1 MAVLQAAGD
10 MTAPPPSSDGRASLA
25 ILVAEHGQVT
35 QDLLKLLL
43 TQRGHRV
50 DLVDD
55 GGQALKSLLDRR
67 YDIALVDFNLPTM
80 DGLRVVAEFKSS
92 PAAVGG
98 SPHFIGITAD
108 AAGFMAHPD
117 NWRTFDLV
125 IAKPIDLTN
134 LGTVVENFERY
145 MAWRSHAAVDQA
157 TAESTP
163 VILADDGAETNTS
176 PSGLTDG

>member
-10 MTAPPPSSDGRASLA
+10 MTAPPRSSDGRASLA
-25 ILVAEHGQVT
+25 ILVAEDSQVT
-35 QDLLKLLL
+35 QDLLKSLL

-55 GGQALKSLLDRR
+55 GGQALKALLDRR

-92 PAAVGG
+92 PAAVAR

-117 NWRTFDLV
+117 DWPTFDLV
-125 IAKPIDLTN
+125 IAQADRSRQ
-134 LGTVVENFERY
+134 LGHRGGEFRTLHGLEERC
-145 MAWRSHAAVDQA
+145 
-157 TAESTP
+157 
-163 VILADDGAETNTS
+163 
-176 PSGLTDG
+176 SG

>member
-1 MAVLQAAGD
+1 MAVVQAARE
-10 MTAPPPSSDGRASLA
+10 MTEPPPSSDGKASLA
-25 ILVAEHGQVT
+25 ILVAADGQAT
-35 QDLLKLLL
+35 KNLLKLLL

-55 GGQALKSLLDRR
+55 GGRALKALLDRR
-67 YDIALVDFNLPTM
+67 YDIALVDFILPTM

-134 LGTVVENFERY
+134 LGTVVETSNATWLGGARQRLTKARPSPRPSFWRM
-145 MAWRSHAAVDQA
+145 MALKQRPARLV
-157 TAESTP
+157 
-163 VILADDGAETNTS
+163 
-176 PSGLTDG
+176 